1 MTRNEWTRIRDLF
14 ERALEEK
21 PQNISAWLDGEREE
35 SAHVRAEVA
44 SLLEQLPLADAFL
57 AKPPS
62 ILWDAFEELSLAP
75 GRVVG
80 PYTIVREAGSGGMGR
95 VYVATDAR
103 LGRLVALKAVRTPTD
118 ISQRERL
125 QREARAAAALT
136 HPGICTVYALEEL
149 DGNLF
154 IASEFIEGRTL
165 RQEMASG
172 DRRSATEVLE
182 TARAVATALAKAHEA
197 GVTHGDLKPEN
208 IMRAYDG
215 QLKILDFGLA
225 RMESALASDLQSTGE
240 TATGFVAG
248 TPGYMAPEQLNGRPR
263 DTRTDV
269 FAFGVVMYEYAC
281 GTHPFKASTAL
292 AMAARVLGSEPP
304 PIDAERPDLA
314 PELVAVIQ
322 RCLKKGASD
331 RFASAAG
338 ISLALARQDPAG
350 ARGSVA
356 TWWRTHQLIIIG
368 LYALAS
374 GVAWQVKESL
384 DETTRIFLAVGIAA
398 TVAAVFRGHLLFT
411 ERVNGASLSAEL
423 KRTSPVTMT
432 VDLFIALA
440 LAADGALMA
449 SGSPLAAVLI
459 IALSVCLALARVV
472 LEPSTTAGAFGTTG

>member
-1 MTRNEWTRIRDLF
+1 MSQHEWTRIRDLF

-21 PQNISAWLDGEREE
+21 PENVSAWLDREAE
-35 SAHVRAEVA
+35 HNTHVRAEVA
-44 SLLEQLPLADAFL
+44 SLLENVVLADAFL
-57 AKPPS
+57 SKPPS
-62 ILWDAFEELSLAP
+62 ILWDAFEESPLAP
-75 GRVVG
+75 GRVIG

-103 LGRLVALKAVRTPTD
+103 LGRVVALKAVRTPTD
-118 ISQRERL
+118 SGQRDRL
-125 QREARAAAALT
+125 QREARAAAGLT

-172 DRRSATEVLE
+172 DLRSATEVLE
-182 TARAVATALAKAHEA
+182 TARAIGAALSRAHDA

-208 IMRAYDG
+208 IMRTYDG

-225 RMESALASDLQSTGE
+225 RMESALASDLKSTGE
-240 TATGFVAG
+240 TGTGFIAG

-269 FAFGVVMYEYAC
+269 FAFGVLMYEYAS

-292 AMAARVLGSEPP
+292 AMAARVLGSEPR
-304 PIDAERPDLA
+304 PIDSERADLA
-314 PELVAVIQ
+314 PGLVAVIQ
-322 RCLKKGASD
+322 RCLKKAASD
-331 RFASAAG
+331 RFASASE
-338 ISLALARQDPAG
+338 ISLALAQRDTDGPRAN
-350 ARGSVA
+350 VA
-356 TWWRTHQLIIIG
+356 TWWRAHQLIIIG
-368 LYALAS
+368 LYALAA

-411 ERVNGASLSAEL
+411 ERVNAASLGTEL
-423 KRTSPVTMT
+423 KRTSPVTMA

-449 SGSPLAAVLI
+449 SSSPLVAVLI
-459 IALSVCLALARVV
+459 IALSVCLALARVL
-472 LEPSTTAGAFGTTG
+472 LEPSTTVGAFGTTV

>member
-1 MTRNEWTRIRDLF
+1 MTQNEWTRIRDLF

-21 PQNISAWLDGEREE
+21 PENISAWLDGEAEE
-35 SAHVRAEVA
+35 NAHVRAEVA

-62 ILWDAFEELSLAP
+62 IDAFEELPLAP

-103 LGRLVALKAVRTPTD
+103 LGRVVALKAVRAPTD
-118 ISQRERL
+118 SAQRDRL
-125 QREARAAAALT
+125 RREARAAAALT

-172 DRRSATEVLE
+172 DRRSSTDVLE
-182 TARAVATALAKAHEA
+182 TARAVANALAKAHDA

-208 IMRAYDG
+208 IMRTYDG

-225 RMESALASDLQSTGE
+225 RMGSAVASDLQSTGE
-240 TATGFVAG
+240 TVAGFVAG

-263 DTRTDV
+263 DARTDV
-269 FAFGVVMYEYAC
+269 FAFGVLMYEYAC

-292 AMAARVLGSEPP
+292 AMAARVLGSEPRP
-304 PIDAERPDLA
+304 LEAERPDLA
-314 PELVAVIQ
+314 PGLVGVIQ
-322 RCLKKGASD
+322 RCLKKAASD
-331 RFASAAG
+331 RFASASE
-338 ISLALARQDPAG
+338 ISLALARRDTHG
-350 ARGSVA
+350 SSRSVA
-356 TWWRTHQLIIIG
+356 TWWRSHQLIIIG

-374 GVAWQVKESL
+374 AVAWQVKESL
-384 DETTRIFLAVGIAA
+384 DGTTRVFLAVGIAA

-411 ERVNGASLSAEL
+411 ERVNVGSLGAEL

-459 IALSVCLALARVV
+459 IALSVCLALARVI
-472 LEPSTTAGAFGTTG
+472 LEPSTTAGAFGTID